1 MLAPLVGHSHH
12 HVRLPASPFHRH
24 QVCHAALVAA
34 RFHLLPD
41 LVPLLPVAL
50 AAPELAVD
58 LVVQVLVVVL
68 VAPVDPIVAVLR
80 VLPAPQ
86 ALQVLQALQALQVHV
101 RTIFP
106 VAPVVAT
113 SPVLRCPA
121 PVFLVLPLVAAVD
134 LVVLAVAVLVA
145 VAVAGL
151 VLNSVKA
158 DRSVVRRLKS

>member
-86 ALQVLQALQALQVHV
+86 VLQALQALQVHV

>member
-80 VLPAPQ
+80 VLPA
-86 ALQVLQALQALQVHV
+86 LQVLQALQALQVHV